1 MTVVLVCVRLLF
13 LLRLLFFNFFFICR
27 DGVVWLR
34 YTLSV
39 MPNKAGGNAT
49 KFIKR
54 SSGCFTRHACVCVS
68 IHMVVSILL
77 VLCKRNPQQVLY

>member
-13 LLRLLFFNFFFICR
+13 LLRRLLLFLICR

-34 YTLSV
+34 YTLSM
-39 MPNKAGGNAT
+39 MPSKAGGNAT
-49 KFIKR
+49 KCIKL
-54 SSGCFTRHACVCVS
+54 SSGCFTMHVCVS

-77 VLCKRNPQQVLY
+77 VLCKRNPQHVLS